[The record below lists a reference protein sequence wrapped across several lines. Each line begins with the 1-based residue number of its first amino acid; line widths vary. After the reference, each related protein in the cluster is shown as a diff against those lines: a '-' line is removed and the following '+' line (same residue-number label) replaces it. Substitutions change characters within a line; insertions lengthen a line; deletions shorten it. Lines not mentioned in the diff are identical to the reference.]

1 LLPATTA
8 TIFAYLGTLFD
19 GGRLRGTSVRPYVAA
34 NGAQHS
40 RLGLIDPTAH
50 SLVQM
55 ARRGIAAADAQ
66 RRTGDLLRSAAYPAD
81 AALFCLRAALRP
93 GLTATALRYW
103 AVVAVDFLI
112 TARPASILG
121 LSPDSLRISSDAVY
135 VELRVFKYGTSGFA
149 PRVAVRIPTPAPG
162 DLIRLVF
169 TRLLALPCAR
179 RSDPLF
185 RASDLALATAAGLR
199 AVSAVAPPGALHCPL
214 LAQRRYLSRVRGWR
228 SVGAHNAREQPRVY
242 RGRAAA

>member
-1 LLPATTA
+1 
-8 TIFAYLGTLFD
+8 
-19 GGRLRGTSVRPYVAA
+19 
-34 NGAQHS
+34 
-40 RLGLIDPTAH
+40 
-50 SLVQM
+50 M
-55 ARRGIAAADAQ
+55 ARRGFAAADEQ
-66 RRTGDLLRSAAYPAD
+66 RRAGAPLRSAAYPAD
-81 AALFCLRAALRP
+81 AALLLRRGSPSWTGGHRPPLLGCCCRWFLHYRPPSEHFGLVARLSVHLQRRCLCGAAL
-93 GLTATALRYW
+93 
-103 AVVAVDFLI
+103 
-112 TARPASILG
+112 
-121 LSPDSLRISSDAVY
+121 
-135 VELRVFKYGTSGFA
+135 FKYGTSGFA

-199 AVSAVAPPGALHCPL
+199 AVSAVAPPGALHSPL